1 MNLADVNLDDKYT
14 RASGTI
20 HVNGA
25 QAVTRLLMLQQQHD
39 QARSLHTAGFVSGYR
54 GSPLGGLDKTFWQA
68 KKHLKAHHISFQP
81 GINEDLGATAVWG
94 SQQVGLFPGAQY
106 QGVFGLWYGK
116 GPGVD
121 RTGDVF
127 KHANAAGSSPLGGVL
142 ALAGDD
148 HACKSSTLPHQ
159 SDYAF
164 VDAMIPVLYPGNLQ
178 ELIDYGLFGYGLSR
192 FSGCWVGVKAL
203 ADIMDSTMAV
213 SIDNQPLDLSPP
225 PDFILPEN
233 GLNIRWPDP
242 PAQQEARLHDF
253 KLPAIHAFVY
263 HHQLDQ
269 VKLKPTHLPT
279 LGIVTSGKSYYDTL
293 QALELLGITQQEAAA
308 AGIGIYKAGLVWPLE
323 PTRITAFA
331 KQYPRIWVVE
341 EKRPLLED
349 QLRQLLYHLPDTQ
362 RPQIM
367 GKTSPL
373 SASTGLTGKLE
384 LSAGIIAQALG
395 QSLITCLPQ
404 HSALK
409 RRLAY
414 LQQAPN
420 QEAATP
426 SAQRAPHYCSG
437 CPHNTSTKV
446 PEGSRAT
453 GGIGCHYMVTWMDRN
468 TDTFTQMGGEGVTW
482 IGQAP
487 FTETSHIFQNLGDGT
502 YYHSGILAIRAAV
515 AAKVN
520 ITFKI
525 LYNDAVAM
533 TGGQPVDGPLSVGQI
548 TQQVAAEGVTKTVV
562 VTDTPEAYQNPK
574 DFAPGVEVF
583 NRDALDHVQKVLRE
597 TEGTTVL
604 IYAQTCA
611 AEKRRRRKRNAFP
624 DPAKRLVIHPEVC
637 EGCGDCGQQS
647 GCLSI
652 QPKMTPLGRKRAIDQ
667 SSCNKDYSCNQG
679 FCPSFVTVKGG
690 QLRKGQQIN
699 TDWSASL
706 PEPTPLPLDQPY
718 NILVTGIGGTGVVTI
733 GALLGMA
740 AHLEGKGFS
749 VLDQTGLAQKYGGV
763 TSHIRIAP
771 HQHQINSVR
780 TPSKSTDLLLACD
793 LMVAAQQDVLEKL
806 HIKTAGVINNYLTM
820 PAAFTRD
827 ADFNLPSTELLS
839 QVQQALAPD
848 QQWAIDAHTVASK
861 LLGDAIACNLFIVG
875 VAYQHGLLPVS
886 ADAINKAIELNNVAV
901 TLNQQAFLWGRR
913 YAQCPEEVMQK
924 LSETNDAQEQATPI
938 QLMSDLNTIIA
949 EQRKRLIAYQNQ
961 RYANRFEQLVRR
973 VQQREDALKCGDQ
986 LSRQIALSYAHLL
999 AYKDEYEVARLFSL
1013 PSFQEY
1019 LDAQFTG
1026 HYKLEFNLAPPLFN
1040 RRDPFTGLPRKRA
1053 YSGWL
1058 KSAFKLLQH
1067 GKHLRGTPFDPFSW
1081 TKDRRFERQLIQQFE
1096 HSVSLIITHLT
1107 SQNYATAL
1115 KWAALIP
1122 QIRGYGHI
1130 KMANYQRVANTLT
1143 SLLET
1148 FTTPS
1153 MIDISQQPV
1162 SPTQKP
1168 AQQEKA
1174 VNFYEVRT

>member
-1 MNLADVNLDDKYT
+1 MNLADVSLDDKYT
-14 RASGTI
+14 RASGKI

-39 QARSLHTAGFVSGYR
+39 QVRGLHTAGFVSGYR
-54 GSPLGGLDKTFWQA
+54 GSPLGGLDKAFWQA
-68 KKHLKAHHISFQP
+68 KEHLKAQHIRFQP

-127 KHANAAGSSPLGGVL
+127 KHANAAGSSHFGGVL

-164 VDAMIPVLYPGNLQ
+164 ADAMIPVLYPGNLQ

-213 SIDNQPLDLSPP
+213 AIESQPIDLSPP

-253 KLPAIHAFVY
+253 KLPAVHAFVY

-269 VKLKPTHLPT
+269 VKLKPTHTPT

-293 QALELLGITQQEAAA
+293 QALELLGVTPKEAAA

-323 PTRITAFA
+323 PTRITEFA
-331 KQYPRIWVVE
+331 KQYPTLWVVE

-362 RPQIM
+362 RPQIY
-367 GKTSPL
+367 GKASHL
-373 SASTGLTGKLE
+373 STHAGLTSKLE
-384 LSAGIIAQALG
+384 LSAGLIAQALG
-395 QSLITCLPQ
+395 DALCQCLPL
-404 HSALK
+404 HSTLK
-409 RRLAY
+409 RRLEY
-414 LQQAPN
+414 LKQS
-420 QEAATP
+420 P
-426 SAQRAPHYCSG
+426 STVPPSTAAQRAPHYCSG

-453 GGIGCHYMVTWMDRN
+453 GGIGCHYMVTWMNRN

-515 AAKVN
+515 AANVN
-520 ITFKI
+520 ITYKI

-611 AEKRRRRKRNAFP
+611 AEKRRRRKRKAFP

-652 QPKMTPLGRKRAIDQ
+652 QPKMTPLGRKRAIEQ

-690 QLRKGQQIN
+690 QLRQGQQISTN
-699 TDWSASL
+699 WSTPL
-706 PEPTPLPLDQPY
+706 PEPTPFPLAQPY

-771 HQHQINSVR
+771 QQSQINSVR

-793 LMVAAQQDVLEKL
+793 LMVAAQPDVLEKL
-806 HIKTAGVINNYLTM
+806 NTNTAGIINNYLTM

-827 ADFNLPSTELLS
+827 ADFSLPATDMLNT
-839 QVQQALAPD
+839 VQQALAPD
-848 QQWAIDAHTVASK
+848 QQWAMDAHTVAST

-886 ADAINKAIELNNVAV
+886 AEAINKAIALNNVAV

-913 YAQCPEEVMQK
+913 YAYQPEEVMK
-924 LSETNDAQEQATPI
+924 LLSNQVDSQEEVMPI
-938 QLMSDLNTIIA
+938 QMISDLDTIIA
-949 EQRKRLIAYQNQ
+949 EQRKRLTAYQSQ
-961 RYANRFEQLVRR
+961 RYADRFEQLVRR
-973 VQQREDALKCGDQ
+973 VQQREQALSSGDQ
-986 LSRQIALSYAHLL
+986 LSRQIALNYAHLL
-999 AYKDEYEVARLFSL
+999 AYKDEYEVARLFSQ
-1013 PSFQEY
+1013 PSFQQLIEE
-1019 LDAQFTG
+1019 QFTG
-1026 HYKLEFNLAPPLFN
+1026 SYSLEFNFAPPFLS
-1040 RRDPFTGLPRKRA
+1040 RCDPYTGLPRKRA
-1053 YSGWL
+1053 YGGWL

-1067 GKHLRGTPFDPFSW
+1067 GKRLRGTPFDPFSW
-1081 TKDRRFERQLIQQFE
+1081 TKDRRFERQLIHQFE

-1107 SQNYATAL
+1107 TQNYAVAL

-1130 KMANYQRVANTLT
+1130 KVANYQRIAKPLT
-1143 SLLET
+1143 SLLES
-1148 FTTPS
+1148 FTAPATL
-1153 MIDISQQPV
+1153 DIGQQPV
-1162 SPTQKP
+1162 MP
-1168 AQQEKA
+1168 AKTTANKENA
-1174 VNFYEVRT
+1174 INYYEVRT